1 MGGGAVLRLAAAAM
15 LAPALAQAGAWTLD
29 PGAGFVSAGASY
41 YSNDAGTFEQVSA
54 AAFLE
59 YGLREGLTL
68 GGSLEGDFP
77 VGVASGQSARGSVTA
92 HARGRLHVGPHG
104 DPFSVQVGAILPLG
118 DIVDTGQAQIDG
130 ERALDGRALYGRG
143 FATDWGD
150 AFVDLQG
157 GLRLRLD
164 DGADEI
170 RIDLTAGVRPAPRWL
185 VMLQSFNTIGLRN
198 PDPGGQDFDVYKL
211 APAVGYELFDGVTV
225 LLGGEREIAGRNID
239 RGWRVRAAVWTT
251 F

>member
-1 MGGGAVLRLAAAAM
+1 MLRLAAA
-15 LAPALAQAGAWTLD
+15 LALVPALAQAGAWTLA
-29 PGAGFVSAGASY
+29 PGAAFLSAGASY
-41 YSNDAGTFEQVSA
+41 YANDAGTFEQVSA
-54 AAFLE
+54 ATFFE

-77 VGVASGQSARGSVTA
+77 VGVASGQSARGALTL
-92 HARGRLHVGPHG
+92 HARRRLWVGEQG
-104 DPFSVQVGAILPLG
+104 DPFSVQLGAVLPVGDL
-118 DIVDTGQAQIDG
+118 VDTGQAQIDG
-130 ERALDGRALYGRG
+130 ERALDARALYGRG
-143 FATDWGD
+143 FATGRGD

-157 GLRLRLD
+157 GFRLRFD

-170 RIDLTAGVRPAPRWL
+170 RVDLTAGVRPAPRWL
-185 VMLQSFNTIGLRN
+185 LMLQSFNTVGLRN

-225 LLGGEREIAGRNID
+225 VLGGEREIAGRNID